1 MPSVSWPMAVMRVLS
16 LMVPDAGA
24 AGRRQNAARA
34 RPGWAEA
41 RVVAG
46 LSAGGGLGEVGGAGD
61 SIMNR

>member
-24 AGRRQNAARA
+24 AGRRQNAAQA
-34 RPGWAEA
+34 RPGRAKA

-46 LSAGGGLGEVGGAGD
+46 LSAGGGLGEVGGG
-61 SIMNR
+61 SPSLM